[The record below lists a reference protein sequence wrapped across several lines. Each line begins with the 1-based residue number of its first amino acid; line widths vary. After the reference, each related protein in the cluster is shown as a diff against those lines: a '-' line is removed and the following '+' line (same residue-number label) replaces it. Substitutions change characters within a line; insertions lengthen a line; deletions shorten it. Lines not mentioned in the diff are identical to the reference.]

1 MSSQNIDDNEVIAE
15 EETKTKKTSQRKS
28 TKRTEKKLLA
38 TLYEVNPKTKRKVE
52 VDINDGSIDWKNVK
66 EDRARLY
73 CFYYTLAGAPS
84 YHNSA
89 ESYRMTGT
97 KCKDSQVLAVAAFKF
112 RQKHPEITQF
122 ISDFEENINPACA
135 KPLAVFYKELFCG
148 LLEIGANKK
157 LYYKFVIA

>member
-15 EETKTKKTSQRKS
+15 EEIKTKKTTQRKS
-28 TKRTEKKLLA
+28 VKRTEKKLLA

-97 KCKDSQVLAVAAFKF
+97 IHRFLRLQ
-112 RQKHPEITQF
+112 
-122 ISDFEENINPACA
+122 
-135 KPLAVFYKELFCG
+135 
-148 LLEIGANKK
+148 LLSLGRNTRK
-157 LYYKFVIA
+157 